1 MHEKNCNIIH
11 FPELDSTNNYAKSLL
26 RDSRPAEFTII
37 STDFQRLGKGQED
50 NGWESKAGK
59 NLLISMIFYPGFL
72 NITRQFYISMVVSL
86 GIIDLLNAMVPGHD
100 FRIKWP
106 NDIYAGNKK
115 LGGILISNE
124 VMGNTFRH
132 VVAGIGINVNQ
143 KSFSVELPN
152 PVSLF
157 TLTGKTYPLQEM
169 TSRLCDCVK
178 GKYMQLRDDAFAQIE
193 KDYLDHLLGMGEQR
207 QFIHKGQT
215 IEASISGVNAYGHL
229 LLESKE
235 REIACD
241 LKEIQ
246 YLF

>member
-1 MHEKNCNIIH
+1 
-11 FPELDSTNNYAKSLL
+11 
-26 RDSRPAEFTII
+26 
-37 STDFQRLGKGQED
+37 
-50 NGWESKAGK
+50 
-59 NLLISMIFYPGFL
+59 MIFYPGFL

-178 GKYMQLRDDAFAQIE
+178 GKYMQLRDGAFAQIE

-207 QFIHKGQT
+207 QFIHKGKT
-215 IEASISGVNAYGHL
+215 IEASISGVNKYGHL

-235 REIACD
+235 GEIACD